1 VGDGFPHEP
10 GGFCHSVAILGFA
23 LNQVNETT
31 EQDVEL
37 SRRKI
42 YAFAMSF
49 SGTWEQTRNC
59 DAPCVVTLGF
69 FAPGRIFG
77 PMQFRV

>member
-42 YAFAMSF
+42 CAFAMSF
-49 SGTWEQTRNC
+49 QERGSRLEI
-59 DAPCVVTLGF
+59 VMHLVS
-69 FAPGRIFG
+69 
-77 PMQFRV
+77 